1 MGSSEPLVRMV
12 QICKSFGPVRALHN
26 VHLTLYPRQVL
37 GLVGDN
43 AAGKSTLMK
52 ILTGAYQP
60 DSGEIYLEGK
70 RVHFASPADSRA
82 AGIEMVYQDLAL
94 AGNLTVTGNIFLGHE
109 LTRNPMGLFRFLDDK
124 KMEQQAAELLHRL
137 RIEIRS
143 LRQRVENLSGGQR
156 QSVAIARATAFNAKV
171 IIMDEPTA
179 SLAVREVGKVLD
191 LIKTLREHGVA
202 VILISHRLQD
212 VFAVSDRM
220 MVLRHGQVAGDV
232 QTDKTNMDEIVG
244 MMVGSRGGAWK
255 EAQAVAAE
263 G

>member
-1 MGSSEPLVRMV
+1 MV
-12 QICKSFGPVRALHN
+12 QISKSFGPVQALRRVN
-26 VHLTLYPRQVL
+26 LMLYPREVL

-52 ILTGAYQP
+52 TLTGAYRS
-60 DSGEIYLEGK
+60 DSGEVWLEGK

-109 LTRNPMGLFRFLDDK
+109 ITRQQLGVFRFLDDK
-124 KMEQQAAELLHRL
+124 KMEQDATDLLHRL

-143 LRQRVENLSGGQR
+143 LRLRVENLSGGQR
-156 QSVAIARATAFNAKV
+156 QSVAIARATAFNTKV

-191 LIKTLREHGVA
+191 LVKTLRDHGVS

-212 VFAVSDRM
+212 IFAVSDRI
-220 MVLRHGQVAGDV
+220 MVLRHSEVAGDV
-232 QTDKTNMDEIVG
+232 LTAQTNMDEVVG
-244 MMVGSRGGAWK
+244 MMVGSRSAAFK
-255 EAQAVAAE
+255 EAHAVAAE

>member
-1 MGSSEPLVRMV
+1 MASPEALIRMV
-12 QICKSFGPVRALHN
+12 QISKSFGPVRALSRVN
-26 VHLTLYPRQVL
+26 LTLYPREVL

-52 ILTGAYQP
+52 VLTGAYQP
-60 DSGEIYLEGK
+60 DSGEIYMNGK
-70 RVHFASPADSRA
+70 RVRFASPADSRR

-94 AGNLTVTGNIFLGHE
+94 AGNLSVTENIFLGHE
-109 LTRNPMGLFRFLDDK
+109 HTRAQLGPLRFLDDK
-124 KMEQQAAELLHRL
+124 KMEQEAADLLERL

-143 LRQRVENLSGGQR
+143 VRLPVEFLSGGQR
-156 QSVAIARATAFNAKV
+156 QSVAIARATAFDAQA

-191 LIKTLREHGVA
+191 LVNSLHEHGVA

-212 VFAVSDRM
+212 VFAVSDRI

-232 QTDKTNMDEIVG
+232 PTAQTTMDDIVG
-244 MMVGSRGGAWK
+244 MMVGSRGSAWQ
-255 EAQAVAAE
+255 EGHSVAAE

>member
-1 MGSSEPLVRMV
+1 MGSTEPLVRMV
-12 QICKSFGPVRALHN
+12 NICKSFGPVRALRS
-26 VHLTLYPRQVL
+26 VSLSLYPREVL

-52 ILTGAYQP
+52 NLTGAYQP
-60 DSGEIYLEGK
+60 DRGEIWMEGK
-70 RVHFASPADSRA
+70 RVHFASPAESRC

-94 AGNLTVTGNIFLGHE
+94 AGNLSVTSNIFLGHE
-109 LTRNPMGLFRFLDDK
+109 ITQKQFGLLRFLADK
-124 KMEQQAAELLHRL
+124 KMEQEATDLLHRL

-143 LRQRVENLSGGQR
+143 LRLRVENLSGGQR

-191 LIKTLREHGVA
+191 LIKTLREQGVS

-212 VFAVSDRM
+212 VFAVSDRI

-232 QTDKTNMDEIVG
+232 LTAKTNMDEIVG
-244 MMVGSRGGAWK
+244 MMVGSRGVAFT
-255 EAQAVAAE
+255 EAHTVAAE

>member
-1 MGSSEPLVRMV
+1 MGSSDPLIRMV
-12 QICKSFGPVRALHN
+12 RICKSFGPVRALHQVN
-26 VHLTLYPRQVL
+26 LTLNPHEVL

-52 ILTGAYQP
+52 NLTGAYQP
-60 DSGEIYLEGK
+60 DSGEIYLDGK
-70 RVHFASPADSRA
+70 RVHFNSPGDSRA

-94 AGNLTVTGNIFLGHE
+94 AGNLTVTSNIFLGHE
-109 LTRNPMGLFRFLDDK
+109 STKSSLGLLRFLDDK
-124 KMEQQAAELLHRL
+124 KMEQEATELLHRL

-143 LRQRVENLSGGQR
+143 LRLRVENLSGGQR

-191 LIKTLREHGVA
+191 VIKTMREHGVS

-212 VFAVSDRM
+212 VFAVSDRI
-220 MVLRHGQVAGDV
+220 MVLRHGQVVGDV
-232 QTDKTNMDEIVG
+232 LTAQTNMDEIVG
-244 MMVGSRGGAWK
+244 MMVGSRGTAFQ
-255 EAQAVAAE
+255 EAQSVAVE